1 MPGPRLIEVVLVALD
16 QRKLLTVVNVVD
28 KIADDVDQVVLQQ
41 AKTEVK
47 LYVVQR
53 VITFQIHE
61 IGPVKLT

>member
-41 AKTEVK
+41 SNTEVK

-61 IGPVKLT
+61 IGPVELT